1 MLLGIGVRPSI
12 YLNGRVTTNDDTLA
26 AYQTVYGWT
35 VEGSLPSKSKTQTI
49 PSLHIASVNV
59 EHDISRFWDMEELP
73 SVSELSPEE
82 ERAVTHFVQTHTRLP
97 NGCYQVSLPK
107 IDGDTSLGCSREL
120 AVKRYLSNESLCSAK
135 ASGMLISK
143 EFWNTSA
150 WNMQS
155 QSQGRTC
162 VSQKTF
168 VFICLCMVFI
178 RPALQP
184 PSYGWYVMPQHLQA
198 MEDS

>member
-1 MLLGIGVRPSI
+1 MLLGIGVRPWI
-12 YLNGRVTTNDDTLA
+12 DLNGRVTTNDDTLA

-49 PSLHIASVNV
+49 QSLHIASVNV
-59 EHDISRFWDMEELP
+59 EHDISRDGSLQFP
-73 SVSELSPEE
+73 SSHL
-82 ERAVTHFVQTHTRLP
+82 RR
-97 NGCYQVSLPK
+97 
-107 IDGDTSLGCSREL
+107 REL
-120 AVKRYLSNESLCSAK
+120 LPTLFKLTQDSLMVATKSVCQRSMGTLLLAVHENWLSNATSAMKSLCSAK

-155 QSQGRTC
+155 RSQGRTC

-178 RPALQP
+178 RPVLQP

-198 MEDS
+198 MEDP